1 MTKDLYLIFSQ
12 IFLGIITTLKFG
24 YEQESPQKNK
34 ILVSIIAGFFQFGDG
49 ARVVSIPRQK
59 ILT

>member
-24 YEQESPQKNK
+24 YEQESLQKK
-34 ILVSIIAGFFQFGDG
+34 KTLVSISAGFFQFGDG
-49 ARVVSIPRQK
+49 PRVVSIPRQK